1 MATEIVMPRLGWTM
15 EEGTFGVWLKND
27 GDVVKS
33 GDMLFTIEGDKAT
46 QEVEAL
52 EDGIFRLPANA
63 AQSGDVLPVGAL
75 LAYIVQPGEK
85 ISRQEEGETGRQED
99 KRTGGQDDKTTVS
112 QSPDLAIS
120 QSPNLQSP
128 ISTPTISP
136 RARRVAKELG
146 IDWAQITGSGRTGRI
161 VERDVRAAAAAQPA
175 TTTSAEAKPVE
186 SKLRVTPVAQR
197 MAQEAGIDTTELAK
211 QKGVDKIDRAEVESA
226 IAQQSAIRAQGGPPP
241 QSAISNTQP
250 ISRIRRIIAERM
262 VESLRTTAPVTLTTE
277 ADATNLV
284 ALRQQL
290 KSSLE
295 PRGKVMPSY
304 NDLLIRLSAVALQDH
319 PMLNA
324 TWGQG
329 EIILHDEI
337 AIGLA
342 VDTKDGLLVPVVRN
356 AQSKSVQ
363 QIASETRTLVEQCQ
377 SGQISADA
385 LNHGT
390 FTISNLG
397 AQNIDAFTPVINLP
411 QCAILGVGRI
421 VKKPAVVN
429 DQVVVRQMVA
439 LSLTF
444 DHRLVDGAPAA
455 RFLNQ
460 IREFV
465 EEPALWLT
473 A

>member
-1 MATEIVMPRLGWTM
+1 MAIEIVMPRLGWTM

-27 GDVVKS
+27 GDVVKA

-46 QEVEAL
+46 QEIEAL
-52 EDGIFRLPANA
+52 DDGVFRLPANPPKP
-63 AQSGDVLPVGAL
+63 GDVLPVGAL
-75 LAYIVQPGEK
+75 LAYIAKPGEVVG
-85 ISRQEEGETGRQED
+85 SAGSGEM
-99 KRTGGQDDKTTVS
+99 GGKGAGEKANAVDGGAVTP
-112 QSPDLAIS
+112 SPHLPT
-120 QSPNLQSP
+120 SPK
-128 ISTPTISP
+128 STSSPTISP

-146 IDWAQITGSGRTGRI
+146 VDWSQIAGSGRTGRI
-161 VERDVRAAAAAQPA
+161 VERDVRAAAAATAAAKP
-175 TTTSAEAKPVE
+175 AEAK
-186 SKLRVTPVAQR
+186 LRITPVAQR
-197 MAQEAGIDTTELAK
+197 MAQEAGIDAIELAK

-226 IAQQSAIRAQGGPPP
+226 IAQRNVVDNSQFAIRNSQP
-241 QSAISNTQP
+241 ITTQP
-250 ISRIRRIIAERM
+250 ITRIRRIIAERM
-262 VESLRTTAPVTLTTE
+262 VTSLHTTAPVTLTTE
-277 ADATNLV
+277 ADATELV

-290 KSSLE
+290 KRSLE
-295 PRGKVMPSY
+295 PRGKVVPSY
-304 NDLLIRLSAVALQDH
+304 NDLLIRLCALALQDH
-319 PMLNA
+319 PLLNA
-324 TWGQG
+324 TWTES
-329 EIILHDEI
+329 EIILHEEC

-342 VDTKDGLLVPVVRN
+342 VDTQNGLLVPVVRN
-356 AQSKSVQ
+356 AQNKSVQ
-363 QIASETRTLVEQCQ
+363 QIANETRTLVEQCQ
-377 SGQISADA
+377 SGQIAADA

-411 QCAILGVGRI
+411 QAAILGVGRI
-421 VKKPAVVN
+421 VKKPAVVD

-465 EEPALWLT
+465 EAPALWLT